1 MEEFLSRTKLLIGEN
16 AVAKLNKSKVILFG
30 VGGVGG
36 SVLEGLVRGGI
47 GRIDIVDFDCI
58 QSSNLNRQIISTVDC
73 IGESKVGAAKK
84 RALLINPQVT
94 VNAFNSKITPDNVG
108 EFNLHEYDYVVDAI
122 DMVSSKLA
130 LVEKCSELAVP
141 IISSMGTGNKLDA
154 TMFEVSDIYKTSVCP
169 LARVIRRELKKRGI
183 KRLKVVYSKEEP
195 SLAHIASDERVVGSI
210 SFVPPV
216 AGYIIAGEVIKDL
229 VKETNEEN

>member
-1 MEEFLSRTKLLIGEN
+1 MEEFLSRTKLLVGES
-16 AVAKLNKSKVILFG
+16 AIKKLNRSKVILFG

-36 SVLEGLVRGGI
+36 AVLEGLVRGGI

-58 QSSNLNRQIISTVDC
+58 KASNLNRQIISTVDC
-73 IGESKVGAAKK
+73 IGESKVEAAKK
-84 RALLINPQVT
+84 RALLINPQIT
-94 VNAFNSKITPDNVG
+94 VNAINGKIAPDNVA
-108 EFNLHEYDYVVDAI
+108 EFNLCEYDYVVDAI

-130 LVEKCSELAVP
+130 LVEKCAELSVP

-154 TMFEVSDIYKTSVCP
+154 TVFEVTDIYKTSVCP
-169 LARVIRRELKKRGI
+169 LARVMRRELKKRGV
-183 KRLKVVYSKEEP
+183 KGLKVVYSKEEP
-195 SLAHIASDERVVGSI
+195 AFVYIAPDERVLGSI

-229 VKETNEEN
+229 IKETYEKN